1 MPSVTGILQDQP
13 VELNRNRPSFFI
25 DQKKTRQ
32 GVAIGKSARSSTL
45 RGAGPPI
52 TGEDDPYHLRPGGLL
67 VGFSLVAAVIVN
79 YIKQDDI
86 RGTWLE
92 SHFRW
97 QIRTFWFTLL
107 WAALGGLTFV
117 FVIGFFILVADGIW
131 LVYRIAKGWIFL
143 NEKKQMY
150 AASTL

>member
-1 MPSVTGILQDQP
+1 MENPPVPAPSGGQEISSLEKMTHIIYALQ
-13 VELNRNRPSFFI
+13 
-25 DQKKTRQ
+25 
-32 GVAIGKSARSSTL
+32 A
-45 RGAGPPI
+45 
-52 TGEDDPYHLRPGGLL
+52 GGLL

-79 YIKQDDI
+79 YIKQDDVQ
-86 RGTWLE
+86 GTWLA

-107 WAALGGLTFV
+107 WAVLGGVTFV
-117 FVIGFFILVADGIW
+117 FVIGYFILVADGIW

-150 AASTL
+150 ASSSERVK